1 MLPSNPRTTPV
12 RPAALQGGCIINET
26 RNRLLLD
33 KSRPVKSS
41 SNSRIMSAASAGL
54 HNSSK
59 HQRTVREP
67 DIGKLTGTLISQGK
81 PITPPCVIT
90 LQIVALPLNVVVRR
104 K

>member
-12 RPAALQGGCIINET
+12 RPAALQGDYIINE
-26 RNRLLLD
+26 NRLLLD

-41 SNSRIMSAASAGL
+41 SNGRIMSAASAGL
-54 HNSSK
+54 QNSSK
-59 HQRTVREP
+59 HQRNVREC
-67 DIGKLTGTLISQGK
+67 DIGKLTGPFISQGK

-90 LQIVALPLNVVVRR
+90 LQIVALPLNVVRR